1 MASNMLGTP
10 LPDRKPHPNSP
21 ITPRHQIRDLSK
33 SPRKLNNLKQTE
45 LVWWVLLER
54 MQFTFNSLSCSYL
67 LDGNRVSA
75 VLNDRQTSAF
85 TPERNFWFEEFTID
99 TLERHSNLSLSSQR
113 FSESNSSISSAG
125 LNTKGLNATP
135 AHSSIRS
142 ANTDG
147 ASVTQSSDSGNDLIC

>member
-1 MASNMLGTP
+1 MRGC
-10 LPDRKPHPNSP
+10 
-21 ITPRHQIRDLSK
+21 
-33 SPRKLNNLKQTE
+33 
-45 LVWWVLLER
+45 
-54 MQFTFNSLSCSYL
+54 NSLLIHYHVLTCSMAT
-67 LDGNRVSA
+67 GCQP